1 MALNI
6 VCHRTYH
13 TNSYILQRRERTQ
26 ETPTSWEEKKDN
38 AYRRPYLDL
47 RECHSDLIQIE
58 STKERRTFP
67 QHSQTVQ
74 SPCRR
79 EQDVGGRSTAPRS
92 RDDIP
97 DRPRLSTRNPNC
109 DNGGRSQHLE
119 RRKNEKTKRAEE
131 EELVQRLEEK
141 VGSLEQSLLEMQGEV
156 GESDREGREQGERLG
171 GREGER
177 LQLQGR
183 ELTTVTLLLLALSR

>member
-6 VCHRTYH
+6 VYHRTYH
-13 TNSYILQRRERTQ
+13 TNSYILQRRERTK
-26 ETPTSWEEKKDN
+26 EKPTSREEKKED

-47 RECHSDLIQIE
+47 RERQSDLIQIE

-74 SPCRR
+74 SPCWSER
-79 EQDVGGRSTAPRS
+79 DVGGRSATPRS

-97 DRPRLSTRNPNC
+97 DRPRLSTRNLNC

-119 RRKNEKTKRAEE
+119 RRKNEKSKRAEE
-131 EELVQRLEEK
+131 EELVRRLEEK
-141 VGSLEQSLLEMQGEV
+141 VASLEQRLLEMQGEV

-171 GREGER
+171 GKEGDR

>member
-1 MALNI
+1 MEVNI
-6 VCHRTYH
+6 VFRRTYH

-26 ETPTSWEEKKDN
+26 EKPKSQEEKKGDG
-38 AYRRPYLDL
+38 YRRPFVDM
-47 RECHSDLIQIE
+47 RERQSDLIQID

-74 SPCRR
+74 SPCWK
-79 EQDVGGRSTAPRS
+79 EGDVGGKSTAPRS

-119 RRKNEKTKRAEE
+119 RRKKEISKRAEE
-131 EELVQRLEEK
+131 EELVQRLVEK
-141 VGSLEQSLLEMQGEV
+141 VDSLEQRLLEMQGNV
-156 GESDREGREQGERLG
+156 GESDREGREQGELLG